1 MASTYSFAEKKRI
14 RKSFEKISSA
24 MSLPDIL
31 EIQTDSYDYFL
42 QNIPDATK
50 RKNQGL
56 ESVFQSIFPINSVS
70 GNARIEYLGYK
81 LQDPEF
87 DVQECLPRGKTYEA
101 PLIIRCRIIFIDKT
115 TGEENL
121 KSAREEEVYMGTVP
135 LMTEHGT
142 FVINGTERV
151 VVSQLHRSP
160 GLIFDHDRGKTHS
173 SGKLLYSSRVIP
185 YRGSWLD
192 FEFDHKDLVYIR
204 IDRRRKLYATIL
216 LRAIGFTSQE
226 ILEKFYEKETYLI
239 GSNSYSLKVV
249 PRRMV
254 GKIAPSD
261 IKGTQG
267 VIIEA
272 GKRITARHIRL
283 IESSKIKT
291 LEIPKESLF
300 NQTIAEDI
308 IDPSTGEIAIS
319 CNTLIDEEVLLKLSE
334 LKLKEINVLYI
345 NELESGPYISDTLRS
360 DTTSNSLEAL
370 AEIYR
375 MMRPGEPPTKEAA
388 TLLFENLFFNADKYD
403 LSDVGRMKFNKRL
416 GREELIGKGTL
427 DNDDIP

>member
-239 GSNSYSLKVV
+239 GSNGYSLKVI

-261 IKGTQG
+261 IKGSQG

-291 LEIPKESLF
+291 LEVPKESLF

-308 IDPSTGEIAIS
+308 IDPSTGEIAIA
-319 CNTLIDEEVLLKLSE
+319 CNTLIDEEVLLKLNE
-334 LKLKEINVLYI
+334 LKLKDINVLYI
-345 NELESGPYISDTLRS
+345 NELESGQYISDTL
-360 DTTSNSLEAL
+360 
-370 AEIYR
+370 
-375 MMRPGEPPTKEAA
+375 
-388 TLLFENLFFNADKYD
+388 
-403 LSDVGRMKFNKRL
+403 
-416 GREELIGKGTL
+416 
-427 DNDDIP
+427 

>member
-42 QNIPDATK
+42 QNIPDSTK

-70 GNARIEYLGYK
+70 GNARIEYLGYR
-81 LQDPEF
+81 LQEPEF
-87 DVQECLPRGKTYEA
+87 DVRECLPRGKSFEA
-101 PLIIRCRIIFIDKT
+101 PLIIRCRIIFIDKA

-121 KSAREEEVYMGTVP
+121 KSAREEDVYMGTIP

-216 LRAIGFTSQE
+216 LRAIGLSSQE

-239 GSNSYSLKVV
+239 GPNNYSLKVI

-261 IKGTQG
+261 IKGNQG

-291 LEIPKESLF
+291 LDVPKESLF
-300 NQTIAEDI
+300 NQIIAEDI
-308 IDPSTGEIAIS
+308 IDPATGEIAIA
-319 CNTLIDEEVLLKLSE
+319 CNTLIDEEVLIKLSE
-334 LKLKEINVLYI
+334 LKSKEVNVLYI

-360 DTTSNSLEAL
+360 DTCLLYTSPSP
-370 AEIYR
+370 R
-375 MMRPGEPPTKEAA
+375 DFG
-388 TLLFENLFFNADKYD
+388 
-403 LSDVGRMKFNKRL
+403 
-416 GREELIGKGTL
+416 
-427 DNDDIP
+427 

>member
-81 LQDPEF
+81 LQEPEF

-226 ILEKFYEKETYLI
+226 LSLI
-239 GSNSYSLKVV
+239 
-249 PRRMV
+249 
-254 GKIAPSD
+254 
-261 IKGTQG
+261 
-267 VIIEA
+267 
-272 GKRITARHIRL
+272 HI
-283 IESSKIKT
+283 
-291 LEIPKESLF
+291 
-300 NQTIAEDI
+300 
-308 IDPSTGEIAIS
+308 
-319 CNTLIDEEVLLKLSE
+319 
-334 LKLKEINVLYI
+334 
-345 NELESGPYISDTLRS
+345 
-360 DTTSNSLEAL
+360 
-370 AEIYR
+370 
-375 MMRPGEPPTKEAA
+375 
-388 TLLFENLFFNADKYD
+388 
-403 LSDVGRMKFNKRL
+403 
-416 GREELIGKGTL
+416 
-427 DNDDIP
+427 

>member
-192 FEFDHKDLVYIR
+192 FEFDVKDLLYFRVDRKKKILVSTLLLALGFNKSDMVNEFYDKEVYNF
-204 IDRRRKLYATIL
+204 DSKSKKWKT
-216 LRAIGFTSQE
+216 
-226 ILEKFYEKETYLI
+226 KFNPENYK
-239 GSNSYSLKVV
+239 
-249 PRRMV
+249 
-254 GKIAPSD
+254 
-261 IKGTQG
+261 
-267 VIIEA
+267 
-272 GKRITARHIRL
+272 
-283 IESSKIKT
+283 SKNFS
-291 LEIPKESLF
+291 EE
-300 NQTIAEDI
+300 I
-308 IDPSTGEIAIS
+308 IDAKSNLS
-319 CNTLIDEEVLLKLSE
+319 LIH
-334 LKLKEINVLYI
+334 I
-345 NELESGPYISDTLRS
+345 
-360 DTTSNSLEAL
+360 
-370 AEIYR
+370 
-375 MMRPGEPPTKEAA
+375 
-388 TLLFENLFFNADKYD
+388 
-403 LSDVGRMKFNKRL
+403 
-416 GREELIGKGTL
+416 
-427 DNDDIP
+427 

>member
-87 DVQECLPRGKTYEA
+87 DVQECLPRGNTYEA
-101 PLIIRCRIIFIDKT
+101 PLIIRCSIIFIDKT

-192 FEFDHKDLVYIR
+192 FEFDHK
-204 IDRRRKLYATIL
+204 IL
-216 LRAIGFTSQE
+216 FT
-226 ILEKFYEKETYLI
+226 F
-239 GSNSYSLKVV
+239 V
-249 PRRMV
+249 
-254 GKIAPSD
+254 
-261 IKGTQG
+261 
-267 VIIEA
+267 
-272 GKRITARHIRL
+272 L
-283 IESSKIKT
+283 IE
-291 LEIPKESLF
+291 
-300 NQTIAEDI
+300 
-308 IDPSTGEIAIS
+308 
-319 CNTLIDEEVLLKLSE
+319 EENSMRLS
-334 LKLKEINVLYI
+334 Y
-345 NELESGPYISDTLRS
+345 
-360 DTTSNSLEAL
+360 
-370 AEIYR
+370 
-375 MMRPGEPPTKEAA
+375 
-388 TLLFENLFFNADKYD
+388 
-403 LSDVGRMKFNKRL
+403 
-416 GREELIGKGTL
+416 
-427 DNDDIP
+427 